1 MLLNNLKIAY
11 RNLARHR
18 GFTLLN
24 TLGLSVGVA
33 AALLLFMVVRY
44 ELSFD
49 TFHTNYDRI
58 YRVVRQQVY
67 PDGSGEMT
75 PGNPLPVA
83 AALKTDIP
91 QFEKVVSVFGTL
103 DPQVTVLG
111 SDPDSRDV
119 STKFIEQDEGLM
131 VDPEFFQLFEY
142 QWLVGTPEVLA
153 QPHVV
158 VLSRKFAEKYFK
170 DYQQAVGKYLRIN
183 NTTTMKVGGVL
194 ADAPSNTDFPLNLVL
209 SYASKR
215 AKPELFGFGDFE
227 NWGSTSSSDQIFVL
241 LPDQYSVASA
251 NALLEK
257 FSRKHYDSRKEND
270 KKTHSLNPLSE
281 VHHNAEL
288 DNYKDRT
295 VPRERI
301 RNTAV
306 VGILI
311 LLMACINFINIY
323 SALATKRAKEVG
335 VRKVLGSQKS
345 QLVAQFLTETFLVVL
360 ASVAVG
366 FALAYSAIPLLEK
379 MFDLPTDPSLYIT
392 PELGLWLLGGLLAL
406 TLLAGMY
413 PALVLSSFSPLE
425 VFRRKV
431 SRGWMGGLTLRQ
443 SLIVFQFAAALVLV
457 IGTVIN
463 LRQMEYI
470 SQLDLGFVK
479 EGVYTLNMDTEY
491 QSRNEALRNELL
503 QIPEVRAV
511 TYASDQPSSSNDWQS
526 NFSFT
531 NMSEDEDFQISMKMA
546 DGDYFKTYGIEFVAG
561 TPYAVGDTNTKLVVN
576 ERLLKKL
583 GIKDPASVIG
593 HKLRMGNWEPAPIV
607 GVIRDFHTH
616 SAKEETDPILITHQ
630 PKFYWSG
637 AVKLHSQNLPA
648 TIEKVK
654 AAYEKIFPEVPFAGK
669 FYEESIENYY
679 QAERQTGLLYRTF
692 AGLTIFIACL
702 GLFGLASFMAEQ
714 RTKEIGVR
722 KVLGASVAS
731 ITALLSKD
739 FLKLV
744 GIAIIIASPVAYH
757 LMKSWMEG
765 FQYRIGI
772 EWWVFVLAAVLA
784 LAVAFLTVS
793 FQAVKAAL
801 MNPVKSLRNE

>member
-1 MLLNNLKIAY
+1 MLRNNLKIAY

-18 GFTLLN
+18 SFTLLN

-49 TFHTNYDRI
+49 TFHANYERI
-58 YRVVRQQVY
+58 YRVVRQETY
-67 PDGSGEMT
+67 PDGSGEVT

-91 QFEKVVSVFGTL
+91 QFEKVVPVFGTL

-111 SDPDSRDV
+111 SDPDSRDL
-119 STKFIEQDEGLM
+119 STKFIEDNEGLM
-131 VDPEFFQLFEY
+131 VGPEFFQLFNY
-142 QWLVGTPEVLA
+142 QWLEGTPDVLA
-153 QPHVV
+153 QPNVV
-158 VLSRKFAEKYFK
+158 VLSRKFANKYFK

-183 NTTTMKVGGVL
+183 NTTTMQVGGVL
-194 ADAPSNTDFPLNLVL
+194 EDAPANTDFPLNIVL
-209 SYASKR
+209 SYESKR

-241 LPDQYSVASA
+241 LPEKYSVASA

-257 FSRKHYDSRKEND
+257 FSHKHYDSRKEKD
-270 KKTHSLNPLSE
+270 KKTHSLSPFAD
-281 VHHNAEL
+281 VHHNTEL
-288 DNYKDRT
+288 DNYKDRA

-301 RNTAV
+301 RNIAI
-306 VGILI
+306 VGTLI

-360 ASVAVG
+360 GSVAVG
-366 FALAYSAIPLLEK
+366 FGLAYAAIPLLEK
-379 MFDLPTDPSLYIT
+379 MFDVPTDPSLYVT
-392 PELGLWLLGGLLAL
+392 PELCLWLLGGLLAL

-425 VFRRKV
+425 VFRKKV

-443 SLIVFQFAAALVLV
+443 SLIVFQFAAALVLI

-470 SQLDLGFVK
+470 NQLDLGFVK

-491 QSRNEALRNELL
+491 GTRNEALRNELL
-503 QIPEVRAV
+503 QIPEVE
-511 TYASDQPSSSNDWQS
+511 TISYASDPPSSTNNWAS

-531 NMSEDEDFQISMKMA
+531 NMSEDEDFQVSMKMA
-546 DGDYFKTYGIEFVAG
+546 DGDYFKAYGMEFVAG
-561 TPYAVGDTNTKLVVN
+561 GPYAVGDTNTKFVVN

-583 GIKDPASVIG
+583 GVKDPASVIG

-607 GVIRDFHTH
+607 GVIKDFHTH
-616 SAKEETDPILITHQ
+616 SAKEETDPILITHV

-637 AVKLHSQNLPA
+637 AVKLQSQNLPN

-654 AAYEKIFPEVPFAGK
+654 TAYEKIFPEVPFTGK
-669 FYEESIENYY
+669 FYEESIENFY

-692 AGLTIFIACL
+692 AGLTVFIACL
-702 GLFGLASFMAEQ
+702 GLFGLAAFTAEQ

-744 GIAIIIASPVAYH
+744 GIAIIIASPIAYY

-793 FQAVKAAL
+793 FQAIKAAL
-801 MNPVKSLRNE
+801 MNPVKSLRSE

>member
-1 MLLNNLKIAY
+1 MLRNNLKIAF
-11 RNLARHR
+11 RNLTRHR
-18 GFTLLN
+18 GFTILN

-49 TFHTNYDRI
+49 TFHTHYERI
-58 YRVVRQQVY
+58 YRIVRHQIY
-67 PDGSGEMT
+67 PDGSEEVT

-91 QFEKVVSVFGTL
+91 QFEKVVPVFGTL

-111 SDPDSRDV
+111 SDPNSRDV
-119 STKFIEQDEGLM
+119 STKFIEENEGLM
-131 VDPEFFQLFEY
+131 VDPDFFKLFDY
-142 QWLVGTPEVLA
+142 PWLVGSPEVLA
-153 QPHVV
+153 QPNVV
-158 VLSRKFAEKYFK
+158 VLSRQFAQKYFK
-170 DYQQAVGKYLRIN
+170 DYPQAVGKYLRIN
-183 NTTTMKVGGVL
+183 NTTTMKVGGIL
-194 ADAPSNTDFPLNLVL
+194 EDAPANTDFPLNIIL
-209 SYASKR
+209 SYESKR
-215 AKPELFGFGDFE
+215 AKPELFGFGDFK
-227 NWGSTSSSDQIFVL
+227 NWGSTSSNDQIFVL
-241 LPDQYSVASA
+241 LPEKYSAASA

-257 FSRKHYDSRKEND
+257 FSRKHYDSRKDND
-270 KKTHSLNPLSE
+270 KKTHLLSPLAE
-281 VHHNAEL
+281 VHHNTEL
-288 DNYKDRT
+288 DNYKDRA

-301 RNTAV
+301 RNIAV
-306 VGILI
+306 VGTLI

-360 ASVAVG
+360 GSVAVG
-366 FALAYSAIPLLEK
+366 FVLAYAAIPLLEK
-379 MFDLPTDPSLYIT
+379 MFDVPTDPSLYIT
-392 PELGLWLLGGLLAL
+392 PELGLWLLAGLVVL
-406 TLLAGMY
+406 TLLSGVY

-425 VFRRKV
+425 VFRQKV

-443 SLIVFQFAAALVLV
+443 SLIVFQFAAALVLI

-463 LRQMEYI
+463 LRQMEYV

-479 EGVYTLNMDTEY
+479 EGVYNLNMDTEY
-491 QSRNEALRNELL
+491 RSRNEALRNELS
-503 QIPEVRAV
+503 QIPEVQSV
-511 TYASDQPSSSNDWQS
+511 SYASDQPSSGNNWGS
-526 NFSFT
+526 NFAFT
-531 NMSEDEDFQISMKMA
+531 NMSEDEDFEISMKMA

-561 TPYAVGDTNTKLVVN
+561 GPYAVGDTNTKFVVN
-576 ERLLKKL
+576 ERLLHKL
-583 GIKDPASVIG
+583 GVKDPASVIG
-593 HKLRMGNWEPAPIV
+593 HKLRMGNWAPAPIV
-607 GVIRDFHTH
+607 GVIKDFHTH
-616 SAKEETDPILITHQ
+616 SAKEETDPILITHL

-637 AVKLHSQNLPA
+637 AVKLQSQNLPN

-654 AAYEKIFPEVPFAGK
+654 VAYEKIFPEVPFVGK
-669 FYEESIENYY
+669 FYEERIENYY

-702 GLFGLASFMAEQ
+702 GLFGLAAFTAEQ

-744 GIAIIIASPVAYH
+744 GIAIVIASPVAYY

-765 FQYRIGI
+765 FQYRVGI

-784 LAVAFLTVS
+784 LIVAFLTVS
-793 FQAVKAAL
+793 FQAIKAAL
-801 MNPVKSLRNE
+801 MNPVKSLRSE